1 MKSVTNLFRRELLSV
16 VVNKITYVEQK
27 ETFVTK
33 LTIIVII
40 LHRLDENVNKLSLL
54 DESVNNFFGQKYQ

>member
-1 MKSVTNLFRRELLSV
+1 VKSVTNLFRRELLSV

>member
-1 MKSVTNLFRRELLSV
+1 MKSVTNLFIRELLSV
-16 VVNKITYVEQK
+16 VVKKITYVEQK